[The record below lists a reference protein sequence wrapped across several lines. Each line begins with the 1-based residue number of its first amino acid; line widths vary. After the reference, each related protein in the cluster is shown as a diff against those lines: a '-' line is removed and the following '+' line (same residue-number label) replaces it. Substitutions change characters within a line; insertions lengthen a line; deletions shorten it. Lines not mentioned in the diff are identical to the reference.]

1 VDKYQDR
8 IGSIFQGRYKLVG
21 FLGRG
26 GMGAVYLCDDLR
38 LPGKR
43 WALKEMVVYDPT
55 MQDQVEESFKRE
67 AAMLSRLRHRNLP
80 MIIDYFIEGRCQYL
94 VMEFISGETLAR
106 LIQREGPM
114 EQAQSLRWALELAQ
128 VLDYLHSQD
137 NPIIFRDLKPENVII
152 SEDRHIRLVDF
163 GLARQFE
170 RSKLRDTQASGSVG
184 YAPPEQWEDSQQT
197 DARSD
202 IYSLGATLFFILTAR
217 PPSPIYGSQR
227 IRPYRPD
234 LDTDIEAIVM
244 KCLQPQPSDRYGK
257 VGELIRDLLLWLS
270 KNAESQGEIPADAP
284 TRPEPQKFGI
294 VKPVPTVFLTR
305 VPRERA
311 LRKLWPTLL
320 VASFFYLVGLAL
332 GAPGYWASRPPP
344 LALGSGIDGIWLAT
358 QPEKDHAKQLIAAG
372 NFTEAVAVLDQ
383 LLLKYPEDAEARI
396 LENNSYAPLQGK
408 PLYHIPVI
416 CPLTGPD
423 HEGRQMLPGLGLAQ
437 KEINARGGVRG
448 HLLALDLMDNE
459 CKLDRTIA
467 IAQQLCKRVDC
478 QIVLGPWTSQQVL
491 AAAPLFESAGLPAVA
506 PAASDPRVWEAGR
519 YILVTSDTDAT
530 RLEALAK
537 YFSSAGFHNGVVLY
551 NEDDLASRSV
561 DTQFIDLFSKTNGQ
575 ILQNLPYPENDVDFS
590 GLVEK
595 VKDLPA
601 DFVFVADFRAHAV
614 IQLCHQLRRAG
625 VRLPI
630 GAEVSVFNPADIAE
644 GGADLDGLLMAT
656 TLHPDSKDP
665 KIHEFVRKFTDLY
678 GKLTPSHRDSYC
690 YDAMNVVA
698 EAIEQVGFERKK
710 LDDYLSSLGE
720 TRPPAQGVTGPFSPG
735 RRLDRRQAV
744 VVQLKSGR
752 YTLLDN

>member
-270 KNAESQGEIPADAP
+270 KNAESQ
-284 TRPEPQKFGI
+284 
-294 VKPVPTVFLTR
+294 
-305 VPRERA
+305 
-311 LRKLWPTLL
+311 
-320 VASFFYLVGLAL
+320 
-332 GAPGYWASRPPP
+332 
-344 LALGSGIDGIWLAT
+344 
-358 QPEKDHAKQLIAAG
+358 
-372 NFTEAVAVLDQ
+372 
-383 LLLKYPEDAEARI
+383 
-396 LENNSYAPLQGK
+396 
-408 PLYHIPVI
+408 
-416 CPLTGPD
+416 
-423 HEGRQMLPGLGLAQ
+423 
-437 KEINARGGVRG
+437 
-448 HLLALDLMDNE
+448 
-459 CKLDRTIA
+459 
-467 IAQQLCKRVDC
+467 
-478 QIVLGPWTSQQVL
+478 
-491 AAAPLFESAGLPAVA
+491 
-506 PAASDPRVWEAGR
+506 
-519 YILVTSDTDAT
+519 
-530 RLEALAK
+530 
-537 YFSSAGFHNGVVLY
+537 
-551 NEDDLASRSV
+551 
-561 DTQFIDLFSKTNGQ
+561 
-575 ILQNLPYPENDVDFS
+575 
-590 GLVEK
+590 
-595 VKDLPA
+595 
-601 DFVFVADFRAHAV
+601 
-614 IQLCHQLRRAG
+614 
-625 VRLPI
+625 
-630 GAEVSVFNPADIAE
+630 
-644 GGADLDGLLMAT
+644 
-656 TLHPDSKDP
+656 
-665 KIHEFVRKFTDLY
+665 
-678 GKLTPSHRDSYC
+678 
-690 YDAMNVVA
+690 
-698 EAIEQVGFERKK
+698 
-710 LDDYLSSLGE
+710 
-720 TRPPAQGVTGPFSPG
+720 
-735 RRLDRRQAV
+735 
-744 VVQLKSGR
+744 
-752 YTLLDN
+752 